1 MSEEQKDEFERI
13 AKMMMKFLCDH
24 GHPHM
29 SVVIDCNTA
38 QLSEGTIAIQTNE
51 FIRD

>member
-1 MSEEQKDEFERI
+1 MSEQQKDEFERI
-13 AKMMMKFLCDH
+13 ARQMIKFLCDN

-29 SVVIDCNTA
+29 SVVIDCRRA
-38 QLSEGTIAIQTNE
+38 ELSEGTIAIHTDE